1 MKKVGVLGSGSVGRS
16 LAEGFEKHGYEVML
30 GTGNP
35 SKLSDWQSGANGKV
49 ASFERAA
56 SFGDLIV
63 LAVKGTAAAKI
74 VEQVKVGI
82 QGKTVLDV
90 TNPIADESP
99 KDGIRKN
106 FTGPDESLMERLQG
120 LAPDAFFVKAFNCV
134 NSKLMV
140 NPPKS
145 KTVVMNIC
153 GNEDSA
159 KKEAKE
165 VLTQF
170 GFKSKDIGKAEAARE
185 LELAAI
191 TI

>member
-1 MKKVGVLGSGSVGRS
+1 MKKVGVLGSGVVGRT

-35 SKLSDWQSGANGKV
+35 NKLSDWQSGTNGKV

-82 QGKTVLDV
+82 SGKTILDV
-90 TNPIADESP
+90 TNPIADGVA
-99 KDGIRKN
+99 KDGVQSF
-106 FTGPDESLMERLQG
+106 FTGPDESLMEKLQE
-120 LAPDAFFVKAFNCV
+120 LVPDAFFVKAFNCV

-145 KTVVMNIC
+145 KAVVMNIC
-153 GNEDSA
+153 GNDGPA

-170 GFKSKDIGKAEAARE
+170 GFKSKDVGNAAAARE
-185 LELAAI
+185 IELAAI
-191 TI
+191 AL